1 MHSIEQPTDPAPRIL
16 LVSASMGAGH
26 MEVAAELSRRLR
38 ATGANAR
45 TIDLVLLAAVA
56 GTVLQRTYRLL
67 LARASWLYGLA
78 MSAWR
83 RWPAAL
89 QVVTAAGAGP
99 FERSLLRAVEEF
111 QPDLIVSTYNL
122 ASQCLGRLT
131 RRGRLRVP
139 VVTFVGDAG
148 AHPYWVQHCRAPG
161 YHVADGGRA
170 RPLRGTPRDGHRAG
184 RARSSHVPRPAS
196 TPGSA
201 SACRS
206 LAPWY

>member
-38 ATGANAR
+38 ATGAKAR
-45 TIDLVLLAAVA
+45 TIDLVLLAGLA
-56 GTVLQRTYRLL
+56 GTVLQRTYLLL

-78 MSAWR
+78 T
-83 RWPAAL
+83 AAL

-139 VVTFVGDAG
+139 VVTFVGDT
-148 AHPYWVQHCRAPG
+148 APTRTG
-161 YHVADGGRA
+161 
-170 RPLRGTPRDGHRAG
+170 
-184 RARSSHVPRPAS
+184 
-196 TPGSA
+196 
-201 SACRS
+201 
-206 LAPWY
+206 